1 MLDIFSRLRQR
12 QSCQCVASIVKRM
25 DKNKRGFLSSLSTT
39 AAPTAT
45 AMATTA
51 MAPTTATASTP
62 TATAAV
68 APTTATAATPTVT
81 AGLAPTTA
89 TTATP
94 TATAAMAPTTATAAA
109 AKSQQEAIAISQPII
124 RHQSIA
130 ARE

>member
-39 AAPTAT
+39 AATTTATTAAT
-45 AMATTA
+45 AMATT
-51 MAPTTATASTP
+51 TTAA
-62 TATAAV
+62 
-68 APTTATAATPTVT
+68 
-81 AGLAPTTA
+81 
-89 TTATP
+89 
-94 TATAAMAPTTATAAA
+94 ATAAMAPTTATAAA

>member
-1 MLDIFSRLRQR
+1 MLLEIFMLDIFSRLRQR
-12 QSCQCVASIVKRM
+12 QSCQCVASIAKRM
-25 DKNKRGFLSSLSTT
+25 DKNKRCFLSSLSTT
-39 AAPTAT
+39 AASTAT

-51 MAPTTATASTP
+51 MAPTTATAATP

-68 APTTATAATPTVT
+68 APTTATA
-81 AGLAPTTA
+81 
-89 TTATP
+89 ATP

>member
-39 AAPTAT
+39 AATTTATTAAT
-45 AMATTA
+45 AMATTTT
-51 MAPTTATASTP
+51 TTAA
-62 TATAAV
+62 
-68 APTTATAATPTVT
+68 
-81 AGLAPTTA
+81 
-89 TTATP
+89 
-94 TATAAMAPTTATAAA
+94 ATAAMAPTTATAAA

>member
-39 AAPTAT
+39 AATTTATTAAT
-45 AMATTA
+45 AMATT
-51 MAPTTATASTP
+51 TTAA
-62 TATAAV
+62 
-68 APTTATAATPTVT
+68 
-81 AGLAPTTA
+81 
-89 TTATP
+89 
-94 TATAAMAPTTATAAA
+94 ATAAMAPTTATTAAA